1 MQIKWR
7 WRSTTLNPYYEG
19 NALNEMITDDRF
31 IFHTLDNW
39 LFHNDLTG
47 NLLSLSNIDHMTQ
60 RCVEEFEGGVQLI
73 TADGSIDCSAQ
84 PDCQEEIVARLFF
97 AEIIS
102 ALSILSAGGNFV
114 IKKFTL
120 FEACSVS
127 VMYMLN
133 CIFQRV
139 HIYKPATS
147 KRGNSEVYV
156 ICLDYQRDAPG
167 LARLLDAMRSKLAQ
181 PNDTM
186 VMPMFSKAQ
195 IPHDFLLQHEI
206 SCRLYLKLQVDAI
219 ESSIYAYESKD
230 RYYLRHLHHLRGV
243 VSAMYYNRYK
253 VRPLAEE
260 LCIVKQQD
268 INKALGFTVPVYGGS
283 YTEREHLR
291 QGDILKQIYCL
302 RREFNQLEKC
312 PTGSRSYKHLKGEGE
327 SSLKLELSRGAPVWQ
342 LKSSLFA
349 SEPVLL
355 LRLRILDTLEL
366 DPLWQTTAKCLLHSN
381 NVINL
386 NYATSLEDDESQF
399 YKVQREF
406 FVRLIESLLELKPA
420 KIVFHKF
427 LFLTHY
433 ASSVL
438 LHLAELVY
446 DQTEFENSPELQT
459 ITLSR
464 QEQGVSKEEQLKLL
478 HEALISDV
486 EDSELTLHS
495 VLNVKQL
502 QKNQFSNA
510 LILYNNS
517 VLVSCY
523 RRMLGEDSFPRREQ
537 QAPPPVQ
544 QIKEIGVDGVV
555 C

>member
-1 MQIKWR
+1 
-7 WRSTTLNPYYEG
+7 
-19 NALNEMITDDRF
+19 MITDDRF

-39 LFHNDLTG
+39 LFHKDLTG

-60 RCVEEFEGGVQLI
+60 RCAAEFEGGVQFI

-102 ALSILSAGGNFV
+102 ALSILRAGGNFV
-114 IKKFTL
+114 IKMFTL
-120 FEACSVS
+120 FEACSIS

-133 CIFQRV
+133 CVFQRL
-139 HIYKPATS
+139 HLYKPATS

-156 ICLDYQRDAPG
+156 ICLDYQKDAPG
-167 LARLLDAMRSKLAQ
+167 LSRLLDAMRAKLAQ

-186 VMPMFSKAQ
+186 VMPMFSKSQ

-206 SCRLYLKLQVDAI
+206 GCRLYLKLQVDAI

-253 VRPLAEE
+253 VHPLADE
-260 LCIVKQQD
+260 LYVVKQQD

-283 YTEREHLR
+283 YTERENLR
-291 QGDILKQIYCL
+291 QGGILKQVYCL

-312 PTGSRSYKHLKGEGE
+312 LTGSKSYRHLKE
-327 SSLKLELSRGAPVWQ
+327 SGSSFKLEPSRGAPVWQ

-355 LRLRILDTLEL
+355 LRIRILETFEL
-366 DPLWQTTAKCLLHSN
+366 DPLWQTTVKCSLYDNSDSSN
-381 NVINL
+381 TINL
-386 NYATSLEDDESQF
+386 NYATSPEDDESGF
-399 YKVQREF
+399 HNVQQKF

-433 ASSVL
+433 ATSVL
-438 LHLAELVY
+438 LYLAEMVY
-446 DQTEFENSPELQT
+446 DQTEFENSGELQT
-459 ITLSR
+459 ITLSGL
-464 QEQGVSKEEQLKLL
+464 QQDEIAMENLKQL
-478 HEALISDV
+478 HEVLSNDV
-486 EDSELTLHS
+486 ENSDQTLHS
-495 VLNVKQL
+495 VLNVKHL

-510 LILYNNS
+510 LVLYNNS
-517 VLVSCY
+517 VLVACY
-523 RRMLGEDSFPRREQ
+523 RRMLGEDSFPRREL
-537 QAPPPVQ
+537 APAVQ
-544 QIKEIGVDGVV
+544 EIKEIVTTTVDGVV

>member
-464 QEQGVSKEEQLKLL
+464 QEQGESKEEQLKQL

-544 QIKEIGVDGVV
+544 QIREIGVDGVV

>member
-39 LFHNDLTG
+39 LFHKDLTG

-60 RCVEEFEGGVQLI
+60 RCADEFEGGVQLI

-127 VMYMLN
+127 VMFMLN

-167 LARLLDAMRSKLAQ
+167 LARLLDAMRAKLAQ

-186 VMPMFSKAQ
+186 VMPMFSKSQ

-206 SCRLYLKLQVDAI
+206 GCRLYLKLQVDAI

-260 LCIVKQQD
+260 LHIVKQQD

-312 PTGSRSYKHLKGEGE
+312 PTGSRSYKHLKEAGE
-327 SSLKLELSRGAPVWQ
+327 SSLKLELSRGAPVRQ

-381 NVINL
+381 NVISL

-399 YKVQREF
+399 YKVQKQF

-438 LHLAELVY
+438 LYLAEMVY

-459 ITLSR
+459 ITLRR
-464 QEQGVSKEEQLKLL
+464 QEQGEFREENLKQL
-478 HEALISDV
+478 HEALTSDV
-486 EDSELTLHS
+486 ENSELALHS

-523 RRMLGEDSFPRREQ
+523 RRMLGEESFPRKEP
-537 QAPPPVQ
+537 APPPVQ
-544 QIKEIGVDGVV
+544 QIKEIAVDGVV

>member
-1 MQIKWR
+1 
-7 WRSTTLNPYYEG
+7 
-19 NALNEMITDDRF
+19 
-31 IFHTLDNW
+31 
-39 LFHNDLTG
+39 
-47 NLLSLSNIDHMTQ
+47 MTQ
-60 RCVEEFEGGVQLI
+60 RCAEDFEGGVQLI

-102 ALSILSAGGNFV
+102 ALSILRAGGNFV
-114 IKKFTL
+114 IKMFTL

-156 ICLDYQRDAPG
+156 ICLDYQKDAPG
-167 LARLLDAMRSKLAQ
+167 LSRLLDAMRAKLAQ

-186 VMPMFSKAQ
+186 VMPMFSKSQ

-206 SCRLYLKLQVDAI
+206 GCRLYLKLQVDAI

-253 VRPLAEE
+253 VRPLADE
-260 LCIVKQQD
+260 LYVVKQQD

-283 YTEREHLR
+283 YTERENLR
-291 QGDILKQIYCL
+291 QGDILKQVYCL

-312 PTGSRSYKHLKGEGE
+312 PTGSKSYRHSKE
-327 SSLKLELSRGAPVWQ
+327 SGLSLKLEPSRGAPVWQ

-355 LRLRILDTLEL
+355 LRLRILDTFEL
-366 DPLWQTTAKCLLHSN
+366 DPLWQTTAKCLLYDSSN
-381 NVINL
+381 TINL
-386 NYATSLEDDESQF
+386 NYATSLEDDESGF
-399 YKVQREF
+399 HKVQQRF
-406 FVRLIESLLELKPA
+406 FVRLVESLLKLKPSR
-420 KIVFHKF
+420 IVFHKF

-433 ASSVL
+433 AASVL
-438 LHLAELVY
+438 LYLAEMVY
-446 DQTEFENSPELQT
+446 DQTEFENSSELQT
-459 ITLSR
+459 ITLSGLQQVEMAEQSLR
-464 QEQGVSKEEQLKLL
+464 QL
-478 HEALISDV
+478 HELLYNDV
-486 EDSELTLHS
+486 ENPDQTLHS
-495 VLNVKQL
+495 VLNVKLL

-510 LILYNNS
+510 LVLYNNS
-517 VLVSCY
+517 VLVACY
-523 RRMLGEDSFPRREQ
+523 RRMLGEDSFPRREEVP
-537 QAPPPVQ
+537 AVQ
-544 QIKEIGVDGVV
+544 EIKEIVATTVDGVV